1 MARTRTKIGQ
11 HGVITVSGYVEDEQG
26 RRTKAPQGRKPT
38 VWRARTKFRDS
49 DGVTRD
55 VETWGPTKAATQQ
68 RLRDKIAERRSPSSS
83 DGLRRDMTV
92 AEAATVWLA
101 LNDSKGRLSDNT
113 RNQYREGVERHVKG
127 SSVANLTLSEVNSV
141 PVLERWL
148 QEVADARGLGSAK
161 TARSVMSG
169 ILSTAVRHD
178 SGMQGNRMRD
188 SDPPVL
194 GKAHEGTR
202 DTRRALS
209 ADELRQVLSA
219 VSTDSTAEAYDVVDL
234 IRFLAGTGARISE
247 ALAVRWEDLDLDTG
261 VVHIE
266 GTKTRGSNRWVVMTP
281 WLIEALLNRRN
292 DQRRGEQG
300 ETRLTQPVG
309 LVFPT
314 PNTHPVILASGGVVP
329 GSTWGGRKVS
339 PDQPRDRRAVTRALR
354 KVLDDAGFPWA
365 TAHTFRKT
373 VGDLV
378 TKGAGVTEAANMLGH
393 ARPSMT
399 LDHYS
404 DRRQPTAL
412 GAAALAQ
419 FGG

>member
-11 HGVITVSGYVEDEQG
+11 HGVITVTGYVEDEQG
-26 RRTKAPQGRKPT
+26 RRTLAPEGRKPT
-38 VWRARTKFRDS
+38 AWRARTKFRDS

-55 VETWGPTKAATQQ
+55 VETWGPTKAATEQ
-68 RLRDKIAERRSPSSS
+68 RLRDKLAERRSPASSG
-83 DGLRRDMTV
+83 GLHRDMTV
-92 AEAATVWLA
+92 TDAATLWLS

-113 RNQYREGVERHVKG
+113 RNQYREAVERHVKG
-127 SSVANLTLSEVNSV
+127 SSVANLTLAEVNSV
-141 PVLERWL
+141 AVLERWL

-178 SGMQGNRMRD
+178 SGMGGNRMRD
-188 SDPPVL
+188 TDPPAL
-194 GKAHEGTR
+194 GRTREGTR
-202 DTRRALS
+202 DTRRAFT
-209 ADELRQVLSA
+209 AKELRTVLGA
-219 VSTDSTAEAYDVVDL
+219 ASTDPTAEAYDVADL

-247 ALAVRWEDLDLDTG
+247 ALAVRWDQLDLDAG
-261 VVHIE
+261 VVHIK
-266 GTKTRGSNRWVVMTP
+266 GTKTDRSDRWVSMPP
-281 WLIEALLNRRN
+281 WLTDRLRA
-292 DQRRGEQG
+292 RRGE
-300 ETRLTQPVG
+300 VSAFG

-314 PNTHPVILASGGVVP
+314 PKAHPVTLGSGEVVEV
-329 GSTWGGRKVS
+329 STWGGRRTD
-339 PDQPRDRRAVTRALR
+339 PAQPRDRRAVTRALR

-378 TKGAGVTEAANMLGH
+378 TKSVGVTEAANMLGH

-412 GAAALAQ
+412 GAAALSE

>member
-1 MARTRTKIGQ
+1 MARARTKIGQ
-11 HGVITVSGYVEDEQG
+11 HGTVTVTGYIEDENG
-26 RRTKAPQGRKPT
+26 KRIKAADGRKPT
-38 VWRARTKFRDS
+38 AWRARTKFRDS

-55 VETWGPTKAATQQ
+55 VETWGPTKAATEQ
-68 RLRDKIAERRSPSSS
+68 RLKDKLAERKSPANAG
-83 DGLRRDMTV
+83 GLHRDMSV
-92 AEAATVWLA
+92 EAAATTWLT
-101 LNDSKGRLSDNT
+101 LNDTRGRLSANT
-113 RNQYREGVERHVKG
+113 RNQYREAVERHVKG
-127 SSVANLTLSEVNSV
+127 SSVASLTLGEVNSV

-178 SGMQGNRMRD
+178 SGMGGNRMRD
-188 SDPPVL
+188 TDPPVL
-194 GKAHEGTR
+194 GKTREGAR
-202 DTRRALS
+202 DTRRAF
-209 ADELRQVLSA
+209 
-219 VSTDSTAEAYDVVDL
+219 TAEELAGVLAAVAEDATAQAYDIVDL

-247 ALAVRWEDLDLDTG
+247 ALTLRWDQLDLEAG
-261 VVHIE
+261 VVHIR
-266 GTKTRGSNRWVVMTP
+266 GTKTARSDRWVSMPP
-281 WLIEALLNRRN
+281 WLTDRLRARRA
-292 DQRRGEQG
+292 E
-300 ETRLTQPVG
+300 VSAFG

-314 PNTHPVILASGGVVP
+314 PRVHPVTLDSGEVVAT
-329 GSTWGGRKVS
+329 STWGGRKTD

-354 KVLDDAGFPWA
+354 KALDDAGHPWA

-378 TKGAGVTEAANMLGH
+378 TKNVGVTEAANMLGH

>member
-11 HGVITVSGYVEDEQG
+11 HGTVTVTGYVEDEQG
-26 RRTKAPQGRKPT
+26 RRAKAPEGRKPT
-38 VWRARTKFRDS
+38 VWRARTKFRDA

-55 VETWGPTKAATQQ
+55 VETWGPTKAATEQ
-68 RLRDKIAERRSPSSS
+68 RLKDKLAERRAPAANR
-83 DGLRRDMTV
+83 DGLSRDMRV
-92 AEAATVWLA
+92 VDAATRWLA
-101 LNDSKGRLSDNT
+101 LNDAKGRLSANT
-113 RNQYREGVERHVKG
+113 RNQYREAVERHVKG
-127 SSVANLTLSEVNSV
+127 SSVANLTLTEVNRV

-178 SGMQGNRMRD
+178 SGMEGNRMRD
-188 SDPPVL
+188 TDPPVI
-194 GKAHEGTR
+194 GKTRQGAR
-202 DTRRALS
+202 DTRRAFT
-209 ADELRQVLSA
+209 AEELREVLAA
-219 VSTDSTAEAYDVVDL
+219 VARDETAKAYDVADL

-247 ALAVRWEDLDLDTG
+247 ALALRWDHLDLEAG
-261 VVHIE
+261 VVNIQ
-266 GTKTRGSNRWVVMTP
+266 GTKTAGSHRWVVMPP
-281 WLIEALLNRRN
+281 WLVETLRARRS
-292 DQRRGEQG
+292 E
-300 ETRLTQPVG
+300 VAAFG

-314 PNTHPVILASGGVVP
+314 PRTHPVTLDSGEVVSV
-329 GSTWGGRKVS
+329 STWGGRKTD
-339 PDQPRDRRAVTRALR
+339 PTQPRDRRAVTRTLR
-354 KVLDDAGFPWA
+354 KVLDDAGYPWA

-378 TKGAGVTEAANMLGH
+378 TKSAGVTEAANMLGH

-404 DRRQPTAL
+404 DRRQPTAR
-412 GAAALAQ
+412 GAAALAE